1 MKIHRKIINTVFSKK
16 FILTY
21 LFCSSCV
28 TTTLHFTGNA
38 PWSEIADEKYAY
50 LDSYEAIDGP
60 GKGLYEQSL
69 EDGQVSNVEYLMIT
83 SFHEKY
89 NQMVEEGKKSAS

>member
-1 MKIHRKIINTVFSKK
+1 MSKARCANIGLCCRGK
-16 FILTY
+16 
-21 LFCSSCV
+21 
-28 TTTLHFTGNA
+28 A
-38 PWSEIADEKYAY
+38 PWSEITDEKYAY